1 MLKLCWVFSVVI
13 FVIFNTL
20 KHDTYTFLPP
30 SRTLIKTSVGVLPT
44 VLGISI
50 GVIRRLW
57 GLLITGIMN
66 RKLVEGSRLSE
77 YLQKL

>member
-1 MLKLCWVFSVVI
+1 MLKYLKLCWVFSVVI

-20 KHDTYTFLPP
+20 KHEAYTFLPP
-30 SRTLIKTSVGVLPT
+30 SRTFIKTWIGVLPT

-50 GVIRRLW
+50 DVIRR

-66 RKLVEGSRLSE
+66 LKLVERSRVSE
-77 YLQKL
+77 F

>member
-1 MLKLCWVFSVVI
+1 MCSVII

-20 KHDTYTFLPP
+20 NHDAYTFLAP
-30 SRTLIKTSVGVLPT
+30 SRTIIKTWIGVLPT

-57 GLLITGIMN
+57 GLVITVIMN
-66 RKLVEGSRLSE
+66 RKLVEGSRVSE
-77 YLQKL
+77 F